1 MPSAE
6 GHYRGQFVLKSA
18 LFAIADV
25 ASGYLRKVRSLVLEA
40 ELTRQHMIADDRRV
54 RRGAVGTRL
63 TYVSLA
69 HLTRQT
75 PTARP

>member
-1 MPSAE
+1 
-6 GHYRGQFVLKSA
+6 
-18 LFAIADV
+18 
-25 ASGYLRKVRSLVLEA
+25 
-40 ELTRQHMIADDRRV
+40 MIADDRRV